1 MGRFQKCHPR
11 LGRLQSHD
19 RLEWS
24 IAVPR
29 MSYYSSGSGGGG
41 GSSLMGRQVEA
52 LQQMLNFNDAGQV
65 SGGRDNYGASYTDGL
80 MANEPKWKV
89 LVYDSVGQAIL
100 APIFSVKQL
109 RDSGVTLHIL
119 IDSQRDPVP
128 DVPAVYFCQPTD
140 ANLYRIGLDLEANL
154 YGSYHFNFISPISR
168 QKMEDLASKAIKANV
183 VSQIERVFDQFVN
196 FISLK
201 NEMFTLRKT
210 IGSKDQSL
218 SFQSLNK
225 ADTT

>member
-1 MGRFQKCHPR
+1 MTGWQLLCSFKV
-11 LGRLQSHD
+11 D
-19 RLEWS
+19 V
-24 IAVPR
+24 VPLF
-29 MSYYSSGSGGGG
+29 SNGIC
-41 GSSLMGRQVEA
+41 
-52 LQQMLNFNDAGQV
+52 F
-65 SGGRDNYGASYTDGL
+65 
-80 MANEPKWKV
+80 
-89 LVYDSVGQAIL
+89 SVGQAIL

-183 VSQIERVFDQFVN
+183 VSQVN
-196 FISLK
+196 
-201 NEMFTLRKT
+201 
-210 IGSKDQSL
+210 
-218 SFQSLNK
+218 
-225 ADTT
+225 

>member
-1 MGRFQKCHPR
+1 MIYF
-11 LGRLQSHD
+11 
-19 RLEWS
+19 
-24 IAVPR
+24 
-29 MSYYSSGSGGGG
+29 
-41 GSSLMGRQVEA
+41 
-52 LQQMLNFNDAGQV
+52 
-65 SGGRDNYGASYTDGL
+65 
-80 MANEPKWKV
+80 
-89 LVYDSVGQAIL
+89 SVGQAIL

-183 VSQIERVFDQFVN
+183 VSQVN
-196 FISLK
+196 
-201 NEMFTLRKT
+201 
-210 IGSKDQSL
+210 
-218 SFQSLNK
+218 
-225 ADTT
+225 